1 MIIATQVTKLVNEL
15 NIYAPLLRVIHN
27 DNEHSQAIELM
38 EELIEQ
44 YDVNLIAIDALT
56 NAISRY
62 ESEELSFSKFNKRI
76 ENADPAVAT
85 LKVLMNQHSLKTS
98 DFENEIG
105 KKSMVSQVLNGKKR
119 LSRDHIERLAARF
132 DISVALFLSNESAN
146 LIK

>member
-85 LKVLMNQHSLKTS
+85 LKVLM
-98 DFENEIG
+98 D
-105 KKSMVSQVLNGKKR
+105 
-119 LSRDHIERLAARF
+119 
-132 DISVALFLSNESAN
+132 
-146 LIK
+146 